1 MGRNLK
7 FEHEKQ
13 ETSRDDGNRM
23 NERYHKVKGK
33 NVKNGG
39 WRILNIESDMPF
51 EIELLYDGKRWC
63 GWTNCG
69 WGCLEKRNIWYQK
82 KKKKKKNKEATCL
95 EWC

>member
-69 WGCLEKRNIWYQK
+69 WGCLEKRNILYPK
-82 KKKKKKNKEATCL
+82 KKKKTKKQL
-95 EWC
+95 V